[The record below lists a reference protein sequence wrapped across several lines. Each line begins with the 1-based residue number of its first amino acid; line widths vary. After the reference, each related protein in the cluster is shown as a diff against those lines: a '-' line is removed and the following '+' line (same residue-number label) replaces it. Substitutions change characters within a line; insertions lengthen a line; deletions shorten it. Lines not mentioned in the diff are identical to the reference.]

1 MKALSI
7 RAFARMLT
15 ALVALGLS
23 GAFGM
28 NATEYIRYKY
38 EVRKMTQEMKTM
50 CVGRFLID
58 VPADAEMSFRPAFL
72 SGWDIWTNSNETDE
86 QFERRL
92 EKKEAELKKAKNEKG
107 WDSLESATPVRLEG
121 VRGKILIHSRV
132 WFNDIE
138 DGKRTVSDFVS
149 VHAFVRIGGISFN
162 FTGKAP
168 FQRDDAKE
176 LKQFIA
182 QIKPRAADEIPREP
196 GFCIE
201 RGFIQDPLAAAQHER
216 ITMFVGLKGHPDV
229 SIFLDTAAGLKPGE
243 SLLVRKAGSD
253 LRKRY
258 PSQFHNIRWGT
269 RVLAGIQGDEAVT
282 RVSELNG
289 IIRHSFQWE
298 TVGTQDNVFEPT
310 LALELG
316 TGYGRPGKPVNA
328 SLSDEALLVLW
339 DKMTSSLRLRP
350 TNIPKPAVAAAT
362 IPPLGSYAAAN
373 NACPVSGW
381 WQCTDGS
388 HQAEVDGGEYRY
400 FRQGERMPQAVMLA
414 PPTLW
419 QRITG
424 ARTRF
429 SHNADTQWKLT
440 DHRKVPRPG
449 HAAPQQGPLEPTQG
463 LGAGQAPTAVPSDDD
478 DILKTPVGTLVA
490 TGNAC
495 PQSGWWFCPKT
506 DSLSGAQWFRQGALL
521 PMASISVSRT
531 WWERLRGKPGVY
543 QSSTSWKLIRYD
555 ETPLSKA
562 ALSNTADGPD
572 EHAAPDG
579 ASNLVGAAASPAEA
593 ANAFAKSSK
602 PSLDNPEQEA

>member
-7 RAFARMLT
+7 SAFARMLT
-15 ALVALGLS
+15 AIVALGLS

-58 VPADAEMSFRPAFL
+58 VPADAEVSFRPAFL
-72 SGWDIWTNSNETDE
+72 SGWNISTNVTETDE
-86 QFERRL
+86 QFADRL
-92 EKKEAELKKAKNEKG
+92 TKKEMELAAATNEKG
-107 WDSLESATPVRLEG
+107 WRSLESAREIKHDGVNGKVFVFGRQWQSGVDGGEPHSWINVAATGYVRANGVSHIFHAKTIDPVYAEQLPQ
-121 VRGKILIHSRV
+121 LISQV
-132 WFNDIE
+132 
-138 DGKRTVSDFVS
+138 
-149 VHAFVRIGGISFN
+149 
-162 FTGKAP
+162 KAL
-168 FQRDDAKE
+168 AVG
-176 LKQFIA
+176 
-182 QIKPRAADEIPREP
+182 EIPVEP

-201 RGFIQDPLAAAQHER
+201 RGIIQDPLAASQNEQVV
-216 ITMFVGLKGHPDV
+216 MFVGLKGHPDV
-229 SIFLDTAAGLKPGE
+229 SIFLDTAAGLKPGD

-258 PSQFHNIRWGT
+258 PSHFHNIRWGT

-350 TNIPKPAVAAAT
+350 TSIPKPAVAAAT
-362 IPPLGSYAAAN
+362 IPPLGSYSSAN
-373 NACPVSGW
+373 NACPISGW
-381 WQCTDGS
+381 WRCTDGS

-414 PPTLW
+414 PPTLL

-440 DHRKVPRPG
+440 DHRKVPRSG
-449 HAAPQQGPLEPTQG
+449 HAAPQQGPLQPAQG
-463 LGAGQAPTAVPSDDD
+463 VGARQAPTVVPSGDD

-490 TGNAC
+490 TGNTC
-495 PQSGWWFCPKT
+495 PRSGWWLCPER

-521 PMASISVSRT
+521 PMASISGPRT

-543 QSSTSWKLIRYD
+543 QSSTSWKLIRFD

-562 ALSNTADGPD
+562 ALSNTVDGPD
-572 EHAAPDG
+572 EHVVPAS
-579 ASNLVGAAASPAEA
+579 ASNPVVAAASSADA

-602 PSLDNPEQEA
+602 PSSNNPEKDA